1 MILKLSE
8 LRVVTFAQSAKKTEK
23 IIVTLWV
30 LSTKT
35 LFLTAYDQMVI
46 TFS

>member
-23 IIVTLWV
+23 IIVTL
-30 LSTKT
+30 
-35 LFLTAYDQMVI
+35 
-46 TFS
+46 